1 LINRINTLM
10 CYKLVFIA
18 GIRRAK
24 I

>member
-1 LINRINTLM
+1 M